1 MVAKVSLT
9 QSFSVI
15 YTLSICSA
23 LQVATLKLV
32 RSISSVKEVLGNVK
46 LSDTGTLAAEEAGS
60 ALRRVIE
67 PVPDIRV
74 ISNDLL
80 LSYGNSLFFESQA
93 KYVNIH
99 FNLGYNTFVQDKFTA
114 LNSQL
119 RFSYLFH

>member
-1 MVAKVSLT
+1 
-9 QSFSVI
+9 
-15 YTLSICSA
+15 
-23 LQVATLKLV
+23 
-32 RSISSVKEVLGNVK
+32 VK